1 MSDEKTPPSEE
12 SRDLPTTARSVGT
25 LPPEGK
31 PPREDTRGALE
42 EERATWS
49 SRVLALPWLGPL
61 AALIGVYL
69 LFALLVPDTFARS
82 ANAVTM
88 ARQTVVVGIA
98 AVGMTMVIISGG
110 IDLSVGSSV
119 ALATVVIAR
128 ALNGG
133 AGPFAAACAGIAASG
148 AAGLFIGAT
157 TAFGRITPF
166 VVSLGAMTIL
176 RGAAKGLAHEQK
188 IDADARGLDHLLGV
202 LSSDERFMIFPP
214 GVWIFVA
221 LAAALVFV
229 LRYARFGR
237 HVVAVGS
244 NERTARLCGVR
255 VEVVKIGV
263 YTLSG
268 MLAGVAGVMEFATLT
283 VGDPTDSVGLELEVI
298 AAAVIGGASLLGG
311 EGSIVGSVVGAS
323 LMTVI
328 KTGSTH
334 LGLPNWVEEVVTG
347 IIIVTAVALDR
358 LRHRRR

>member
-1 MSDEKTPPSEE
+1 MSEGDPEPGATDVTAPSA
-12 SRDLPTTARSVGT
+12 SGPDPG
-25 LPPEGK
+25 
-31 PPREDTRGALE
+31 
-42 EERATWS
+42 WS
-49 SRVLALPWLGPL
+49 KKLLALPWLGPL
-61 AALIGVYL
+61 AALVIVYL
-69 LFALLVPDTFARS
+69 LFALIVPETFARS
-82 ANAVTM
+82 TNLVTM

-98 AVGMTMVIISGG
+98 AVGMTMVIIAGG

-128 ALNGG
+128 ALNAG
-133 AGPFAAACAGIAASG
+133 AGPFTAALAGVAVSAAAGWLVGVGI
-148 AAGLFIGAT
+148 
-157 TAFGRITPF
+157 AFGRITPF

-188 IDADARGLDHLLGV
+188 IDADARDIDNLLGV
-202 LSSDERFMIFPP
+202 LPDEKSWMLFPS
-214 GVWIFVA
+214 GVWIFLA
-221 LAAALVFV
+221 LAALFV
-229 LRYARFGR
+229 AMLRYARFGR
-237 HVVAVGS
+237 HVFAVGS

-255 VEVVKIGV
+255 VEAVKIGV

-268 MLAGVAGVMEFATLT
+268 LLAGVAGVMEFATLT

-334 LGLPNWVEEVVTG
+334 LGLPNWVEQVVTG
-347 IIIVTAVALDR
+347 FIIVTAVALDR
-358 LRHRRR
+358 VRHRRG

>member
-1 MSDEKTPPSEE
+1 MNE
-12 SRDLPTTARSVGT
+12 SAAQSAAD
-25 LPPEGK
+25 
-31 PPREDTRGALE
+31 RGLKKRLIAF
-42 EERATWS
+42 
-49 SRVLALPWLGPL
+49 PWFGPL
-61 AALIGVYL
+61 AALVLVYL
-69 LFALLVPDTFARS
+69 LFALLVPETFARS
-82 ANAVTM
+82 TNLVTM

-98 AVGMTMVIISGG
+98 SVGMTMVIVCGG

-133 AGPFAAACAGIAASG
+133 AGPVTAVALGVAVSCV
-148 AAGLFIGAT
+148 AGLAVGAIV
-157 TAFGRITPF
+157 AFGRITPF
-166 VVSLGAMTIL
+166 VVTLGAMTIL

-188 IDADARGLDHLLGV
+188 IDADARGLDSLLGV
-202 LSSDERFMIFPP
+202 LPDDASWMIFPP

-221 LAAALVFV
+221 LAALFV
-229 LRYARFGR
+229 AMLRYARFGR
-237 HVVAVGS
+237 HVFAVGS

-255 VEVVKIGV
+255 VEGVKMGV
-263 YTLSG
+263 YA
-268 MLAGVAGVMEFATLT
+268 LAGLLAGLAGVMEFATLT

-311 EGSIVGSVVGAS
+311 EGSIVGSVVGAF

-347 IIIVTAVALDR
+347 IIIVAAVALDR
-358 LRHRRR
+358 LRHRRP

>member
-1 MSDEKTPPSEE
+1 MSDATHGEPK
-12 SRDLPTTARSVGT
+12 VGKR
-25 LPPEGK
+25 L
-31 PPREDTRGALE
+31 
-42 EERATWS
+42 
-49 SRVLALPWLGPL
+49 LAIPWLGPM
-61 AALIGVYL
+61 AALVLVYL
-69 LFALLVPDTFARS
+69 LFVLLVPETFARS
-82 ANAVTM
+82 ANLVTM

-98 AVGMTMVIISGG
+98 AIGMTLVIIAGG

-128 ALNGG
+128 ALNAG
-133 AGPFAAACAGIAASG
+133 AGPFTAVMVGIAVSALAGLLVG
-148 AAGLFIGAT
+148 AAV
-157 TAFGRITPF
+157 AFGRITPF

-188 IDADARGLDHLLGV
+188 IDADARGLDGLLGA
-202 LSSDERFMIFPP
+202 LPAETSFMVFPP

-221 LAAALVFV
+221 LSAVFMLI

-237 HVVAVGS
+237 HLFAVGS
-244 NERTARLCGVR
+244 NERTARLCGIR
-255 VEVVKIGV
+255 VEAVKIGV

-268 MLAGVAGVMEFATLT
+268 LLAGLAGAMEFATLT
-283 VGDPTDSVGLELEVI
+283 VGDPTDSVGLELAVI

-311 EGSIVGSVVGAS
+311 EGSVVGSVVGAS

-347 IIIVTAVALDR
+347 VIIVAAVALDR
-358 LRHRRR
+358 VRHRRP

>member
-1 MSDEKTPPSEE
+1 MSAGSARPSDR
-12 SRDLPTTARSVGT
+12 RDPGGAAGA
-25 LPPEGK
+25 
-31 PPREDTRGALE
+31 PRGGP
-42 EERATWS
+42 ERAWHKN
-49 SRVLALPWLGPL
+49 VFAVPWLGPM
-61 AALIGVYL
+61 AALLFVYL

-82 ANAVTM
+82 ENLVTM

-98 AVGMTMVIISGG
+98 AIGMTMVIIAGG

-128 ALNGG
+128 ALNAG
-133 AGPFAAACAGIAASG
+133 AGPLAAVLAGVAVSAGAGLLVG
-148 AAGLFIGAT
+148 AA

-176 RGAAKGLAHEQK
+176 RGTAKGLAREQK
-188 IDADARGLDHLLGV
+188 IDADARGLDTLLGT
-202 LSSDERFMIFPP
+202 LPDEQSWMIFPL

-221 LAAALVFV
+221 LAALFVAV

-237 HVVAVGS
+237 HVFAVGS
-244 NERTARLCGVR
+244 NERTARLCGIR
-255 VEVVKIGV
+255 VEAVKCGV
-263 YTLSG
+263 YALSG
-268 MLAGVAGVMEFATLT
+268 LMAGLAGVMEFATLT

-311 EGSIVGSVVGAS
+311 EGSVVGSVVGAS

-328 KTGSTH
+328 QTGSTH

-347 IIIVTAVALDR
+347 IIIVAAVAVDR
-358 LRHRRR
+358 LRHRRP